1 LHFRARTGQG
11 QYIDISQAETAAA
24 MIGPAYLEYLVNG
37 REAQPCGNFSPTAA
51 PHGCYRCKGADQWC
65 VIAIQSED
73 EWMRFCDIAG
83 HREWLTDHRFSEP
96 AARVAYRQELDYWIG
111 EWTAKYTPHQV
122 MMLLQREGIAAAAV
136 QTAED
141 LYRDPHLRE
150 RGFAREVFHPQ
161 IGWVTRAGASV
172 RMIEHGFTPGGE
184 AHVAGQDNEAV
195 LSQILGMSR
204 AEILDL
210 SERQV
215 LR

>member
-1 LHFRARTGQG
+1 ML
-11 QYIDISQAETAAA
+11 TA
-24 MIGPAYLEYLVNG
+24 
-37 REAQPCGNFSPTAA
+37 
-51 PHGCYRCKGADQWC
+51 DW
-65 VIAIQSED
+65 
-73 EWMRFCDIAG
+73 
-83 HREWLTDHRFSEP
+83 
-96 AARVAYRQELDYWIG
+96 
-111 EWTAKYTPHQV
+111 
-122 MMLLQREGIAAAAV
+122 LQREGIAAAAG

-161 IGWVTRAGASV
+161 IGWVTRAGPSV

>member
-1 LHFRARTGQG
+1 
-11 QYIDISQAETAAA
+11 
-24 MIGPAYLEYLVNG
+24 
-37 REAQPCGNFSPTAA
+37 
-51 PHGCYRCKGADQWC
+51 
-65 VIAIQSED
+65 
-73 EWMRFCDIAG
+73 
-83 HREWLTDHRFSEP
+83 
-96 AARVAYRQELDYWIG
+96 VAYRQELDYWIG

>member
-1 LHFRARTGQG
+1 
-11 QYIDISQAETAAA
+11 
-24 MIGPAYLEYLVNG
+24 
-37 REAQPCGNFSPTAA
+37 
-51 PHGCYRCKGADQWC
+51 
-65 VIAIQSED
+65 
-73 EWMRFCDIAG
+73 MRFCDIAG

-161 IGWVTRAGASV
+161 IGWVTRAGPSV
-172 RMIEHGFTPGGE
+172 RMIEHGFTAARRGARRRSGQRSGAERNPR
-184 AHVAGQDNEAV
+184 HVTRRNT
-195 LSQILGMSR
+195 
-204 AEILDL
+204 
-210 SERQV
+210 
-215 LR
+215 